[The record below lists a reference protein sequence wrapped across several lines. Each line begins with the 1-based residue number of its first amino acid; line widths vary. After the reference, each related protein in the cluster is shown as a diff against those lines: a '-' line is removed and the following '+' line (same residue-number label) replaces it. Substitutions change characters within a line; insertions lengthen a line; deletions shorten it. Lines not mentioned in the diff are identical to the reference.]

1 MMVRLSDNPDGSVRW
16 ADPGVDGF
24 GKDAV
29 KAFLQ
34 EDPVAA
40 DRRPLAPAAVPELHP
55 IVVNRIN
62 EHWQVGGRGS
72 EPWG

>member
-34 EDPVAA
+34 EDPSPPTAA
-40 DRRPLAPAAVPELHP
+40 RSRPRPCRSCTPLL
-55 IVVNRIN
+55 
-62 EHWQVGGRGS
+62 
-72 EPWG
+72 